1 MSRDDDA
8 VWEKFIYRAMM
19 MALRLQKWEFLI
31 LRTIHALSIPSSPR
45 TASRVFAKIVA
56 DGHKAMT
63 IGNEPVMV
71 IAWYMLKE
79 LVRVTLRSTSLITMR
94 CLRAMSLRS

>member
-31 LRTIHALSIPSSPR
+31 LRTINALSIPSSPR

-79 LVRVTLRSTSLITMR
+79 LVRISLAPDRTRSYTLHDPCTIF
-94 CLRAMSLRS
+94 